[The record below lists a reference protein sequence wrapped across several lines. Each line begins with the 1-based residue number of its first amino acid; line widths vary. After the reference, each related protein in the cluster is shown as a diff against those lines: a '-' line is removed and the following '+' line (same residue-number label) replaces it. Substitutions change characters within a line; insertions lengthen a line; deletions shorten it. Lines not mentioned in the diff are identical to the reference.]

1 MRWQPIALTAALL
14 APPVLLAAAVW
25 PEGGIGGDGG
35 GDVEAELGEGDS
47 EVATTDGFT
56 STDFLIVGPGQL
68 RIDVE
73 GPGWDPTL
81 TLIDPETGEQ
91 LAYNDDFQ
99 DLNPSLA
106 VQLDDGESV
115 RAQVR
120 SLGGPPGGR
129 FEITVRAT
137 DDLPDVGGDDVGV
150 GVGGGA
156 DPGGPVVTVVSDLP
170 VEVVGDLT
178 AGSEAGG
185 STGGVAITAYR
196 LTGPGEFQLDVVGD
210 GFDPTLRVVD
220 EATGEELAFND
231 DAGGTLDPSLA
242 VVLAEGQGVVVEVG
256 VFGGSEGGEFTIRV
270 GAPLGAPGQSATT
283 IVVG

>member
-1 MRWQPIALTAALL
+1 VRWQPIAVTAALL

-35 GDVEAELGEGDS
+35 DDVEAELGEGDS

-81 TLIDPETGEQ
+81 TLIDPDSGEQ

-106 VQLDDGESV
+106 VQLDDGEVV

-129 FEITVRAT
+129 FEISVSAT
-137 DDLPDVGGDDVGV
+137 EDLPDVDGDDVGV
-150 GVGGGA
+150 GVGGGV
-156 DPGGPVVTVVSDLP
+156 DPGGPLDGTIPDLP
-170 VEVVGDLT
+170 VTVVGDLA
-178 AGSEAGG
+178 AGAEAEGTTGDG
-185 STGGVAITAYR
+185 SITAYR
-196 LTGPGEFQLDVVGD
+196 LTGPGELQVDVVGD

-220 EATGEELAFND
+220 DATGDELAFND
-231 DAGGTLDPSLA
+231 DSGGGLDPSLA
-242 VVLAEGQGVVVEVG
+242 IVLAEGQVAVVEVG
-256 VFGGSEGGEFTIRV
+256 VFGGGGGGDYTIRV
-270 GAPLGAPGQSATT
+270 GAPGQSATT